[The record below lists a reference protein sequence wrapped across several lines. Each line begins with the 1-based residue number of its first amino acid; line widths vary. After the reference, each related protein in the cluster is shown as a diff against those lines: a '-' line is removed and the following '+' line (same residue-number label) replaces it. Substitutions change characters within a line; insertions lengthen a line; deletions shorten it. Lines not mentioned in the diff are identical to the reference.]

1 RDRGRVQKAAYR
13 AGFRPI
19 LRQGHQLPGHRIA
32 QAPGGQRLPRPDQG
46 KRANIE
52 GQGLD
57 DAALPVSAGV
67 ILVEWPPEH
76 HLPDREL
83 QAELEDLAAQGA
95 PHRALTR
102 GAGLIFGGGAARR
115 ALASAGEL
123 ALARRPAAPV
133 RLTGR
138 TRVTA

>member
-1 RDRGRVQKAAYR
+1 T
-13 AGFRPI
+13 
-19 LRQGHQLPGHRIA
+19 

-46 KRANIE
+46 KRANVE

-67 ILVEWPPEH
+67 VLVEWPPEH

-83 QAELEDLAAQGA
+83 QAEPEDLAVQGA

-102 GAGLIFGGGAARR
+102 GAGLIFGGPAARR
-115 ALASAGEL
+115 ALPSAGEL
-123 ALARRPAAPV
+123 ALARRPAPPPRLPRGPPV
-133 RLTGR
+133 
-138 TRVTA
+138 AA